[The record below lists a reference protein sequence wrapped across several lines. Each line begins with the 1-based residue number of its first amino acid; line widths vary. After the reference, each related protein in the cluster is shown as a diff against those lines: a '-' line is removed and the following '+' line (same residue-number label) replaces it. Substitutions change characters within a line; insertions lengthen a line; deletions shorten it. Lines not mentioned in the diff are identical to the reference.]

1 MMSERRGP
9 MQNLHLIQ
17 AACRPEIRP
26 VLTQC
31 KTTNG
36 TAESETVKMKSL
48 KVKYENCRTDTDMSQ
63 GSLMQPGW
71 CSCLMIGH
79 CRLKCL
85 GLNSTVR
92 DGAKVSGSPPE
103 ALCSYQDRR
112 RKEGVGF
119 RCL

>member
-1 MMSERRGP
+1 